1 MRVLF
6 YEPAHTGHH
15 FAYLAWMLGGFVDL
29 PVKITVATTPS
40 ALGSV
45 EYAKT
50 LAPLADRITFVTSCT
65 PPPAGPIK
73 IARHRLR
80 ELVECIEAVRPD
92 HVAVCYV
99 DGVWDQACLA
109 TLMGRRPWPRELVV
123 EGWLYRGRFG
133 DRTDRRWKSIVRR
146 GLFRRLLRQGLF
158 RKLHLDHELLYNF
171 AAPFATGTSTEVV
184 LTPNPIELREPVSR
198 EEARRR
204 LGLPTEG
211 RWISLSGV
219 VARFKGAD
227 LLIEV
232 FSRCRRERPD
242 MPLRLLLAG
251 PQEEQI
257 RAMLQREPYRALVA
271 EGGIVAIDRFVNEE
285 EMFLAA
291 AAADLVVA
299 PYPNH
304 DGRSSIILW
313 AAAAGRPS
321 LGTEEG
327 CIGHVIKHER
337 LGRTCNVADTSA
349 LADAVVATLDMPWTD
364 ADADRVR
371 QYAEFHRVENY
382 RRIASQLIRQRLE
395 EQGRL

>member
-15 FAYLAWMLGGFVDL
+15 FAYLARMLGGFLDL
-29 PVKITVATTPS
+29 PVEITVATTPC
-40 ALGSV
+40 ALGSA
-45 EYAKT
+45 EFAQT
-50 LAPLADRITFVTSCT
+50 LAPLAEKLTFVTTCT
-65 PPPAGPIK
+65 APPSGPVK

-80 ELVECIEAVRPD
+80 ELVESIQAVRPD

-99 DGVWDQACLA
+99 DGIWDQACLA

-133 DRTDRRWKSIVRR
+133 DRTDHRWKSIVRR
-146 GLFRRLLRQGLF
+146 ALFRRLLRQGLF
-158 RKLHLDHELLYNF
+158 RKLHLDHEILYDF
-171 AAPFATGTSTEVV
+171 ASPLSVGTPTELV
-184 LTPNPIELREPVSR
+184 LTPNPIVIREPVSR

-204 LGLPTEG
+204 LGLQTAG
-211 RWISLSGV
+211 QWISLSGV
-219 VARFKGAD
+219 IARFKGAH
-227 LLIEV
+227 LLIDA
-232 FSRCRRERPD
+232 FQQCRRQRPEQ
-242 MPLRLLLAG
+242 PLHLLMAG

-257 RAMLQREPYRALVA
+257 REMLKEEPYRTLVA
-271 EGGIVAIDRFVNEE
+271 EGSIVALDRFVDEE

-291 AAADLVVA
+291 AAADLVLA

-321 LGTEEG
+321 LGTDDG
-327 CIGHVIKHER
+327 CIGHVIQRER
-337 LGRTCNVADTSA
+337 LGRTCSVSNTAQ
-349 LADAVVATLDMPWTD
+349 LADAIVAALGMPWTD
-364 ADADRVR
+364 ADAQRAR

-382 RRIASQLIRQRLE
+382 QRIASQLVRERLE
-395 EQGRL
+395 KQVLS